1 LWDKLKNSYERD
13 EKVNQAKLQA
23 FRMLFESLI
32 MKEEDGIAI
41 YLLRVDEVANTIKG
55 LGEDIQN

>member
-1 LWDKLKNSYERD
+1 
-13 EKVNQAKLQA
+13 
-23 FRMLFESLI
+23 MLFESLI